1 MVEDPPGDAS
11 GGLLRHVHVHGTV
24 AGLRIEADEPAAR
37 EPVDFQQV
45 VVTPGPAVF
54 APVVHRPFA
63 QMPGQARVGENA
75 ATRLLACRIIRSPV
89 SLSSGLW
96 SRTMRIIQ
104 PKHGSIRYSPDRVS
118 AAARRSAPGRVVHS
132 LESSS

>member
-11 GGLLRHVHVHGTV
+11 GGLLRHVHAHGCV
-24 AGLRIEADEPAAR
+24 AGLHIEADEPAAR

-75 ATRLLACRIIRSPV
+75 ATRLLACRIIQGLIPGLLVVRPV
-89 SLSSGLW
+89 VADYEDH
-96 SRTMRIIQ
+96 
-104 PKHGSIRYSPDRVS
+104 P
-118 AAARRSAPGRVVHS
+118 AEAREHPVFAGPGQRGRQAFRAGAGGPFP
-132 LESSS
+132 